1 MLFVVILL
9 LLLVVVVVI
18 FTSNSNSIRTTL
30 IKIKIL
36 LNLID
41 NSINL
46 YSLLN
51 ELILAILM
59 VLVHDIQFVIA
70 NEYVCADFPEQVV
83 GLSVTEVTINSVALV
98 WTFQMNGSDPRIRT
112 EIEIR
117 RFGTLV
123 RTDMIAPQFSGA
135 QLSPLLPL
143 STYNF
148 TVYVVSNVGRSRPS
162 VVSTSTLSLSN

>member
-1 MLFVVILL
+1 
-9 LLLVVVVVI
+9 
-18 FTSNSNSIRTTL
+18 
-30 IKIKIL
+30 
-36 LNLID
+36 
-41 NSINL
+41 
-46 YSLLN
+46 
-51 ELILAILM
+51 M